1 MCPDLQCAPP
11 YSPPLVSLS
20 VLVQRPLTGHLNS
33 SQFPTGCTDYNLVT
47 THFLSGPTE
56 VDHFGLNTLCQAL
69 CVLRILYVIPR
80 DPFSFSFL
88 LLFFFLAAPV
98 ACRSSQVSNWTCT
111 RAAVQAA
118 AVTMPDT
125 LILNPLGQQGNSPSY
140 LILKSC
146 ILV

>member
-98 ACRSSQVSNWTCT
+98 ACGSPRARGLTCT
-111 RAAVQAA
+111 T
-118 AVTMPDT
+118 AVTRATTVTTPD
-125 LILNPLGQQGNSPSY
+125 P
-140 LILKSC
+140 
-146 ILV
+146 